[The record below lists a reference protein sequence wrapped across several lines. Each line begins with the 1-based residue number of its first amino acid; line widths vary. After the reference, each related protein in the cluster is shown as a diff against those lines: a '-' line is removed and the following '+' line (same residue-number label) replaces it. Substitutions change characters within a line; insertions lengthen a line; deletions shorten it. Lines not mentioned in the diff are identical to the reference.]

1 MPTTVE
7 EEYLCFRK
15 PLFPE
20 LKTAKEKSGETG
32 SKLKRLLG
40 SSVEMTEEFMIRQQQ
55 RINATQIAMVKK
67 RLALGLSNLL

>member
-20 LKTAKEKSGETG
+20 LKTAKEKSVETG

-40 SSVEMTEEFMIRQQQ
+40 SSVEMTEEFMIR
-55 RINATQIAMVKK
+55 
-67 RLALGLSNLL
+67 